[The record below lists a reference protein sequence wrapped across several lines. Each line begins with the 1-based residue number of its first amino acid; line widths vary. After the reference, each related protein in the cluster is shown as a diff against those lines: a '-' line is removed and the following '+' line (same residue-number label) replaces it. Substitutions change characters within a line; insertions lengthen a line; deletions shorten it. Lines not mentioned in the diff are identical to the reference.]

1 MEGLHVL
8 NEGNIPTFEVYRGDR
23 LFQSAVDVTACS
35 SALLDRAEKWQ
46 VVRGVTSSDHN
57 AVTFEIRTGGRPG
70 PGPFR
75 GAGLTAEMVES
86 VDSCDQLDGVVEL
99 YTECV
104 RCACDAAIP
113 PKRSTRKVKLPWW
126 SPELEGLKKDAN
138 TKKRRIRNAAP
149 SRRPHVVEEYVRA
162 KEVYERA
169 AADARTASWKRFCS
183 TQDRESMWDGVYR
196 VIRDTGGSREDV
208 LLRDD
213 SGRVCN
219 PDESAALLA
228 ETFFPGDQVDTDGPH
243 HAEIRRRTDGI
254 GCPPEAL
261 DVLSGVDPPFTGAE
275 LKIALR
281 AFNPKKA
288 PGIDGFTSDI
298 CQAAILRDPGLFLAV
313 ANKCLRLGYFPR
325 AWKVAAIKVIPKPG
339 KDDYSRPK
347 SYRPIGLLSVM
358 GKNRGKDARLPHQM
372 AYHAEAAGET
382 VWFHAAARD
391 GGLPV

>member
-1 MEGLHVL
+1 MA
-8 NEGNIPTFEVYRGDR
+8 
-23 LFQSAVDVTACS
+23 S
-35 SALLDRAEKWQ
+35 
-46 VVRGVTSSDHN
+46 
-57 AVTFEIRTGGRPG
+57 G
-70 PGPFR
+70 PGCHILGSQRRHVRNTHRRAARPWALPRYTSLQYSKGSVVGVLLAFDNAKQER
-75 GAGLTAEMVES
+75 GLTAEMVES

-104 RCACDAAIP
+104 
-113 PKRSTRKVKLPWW
+113 

-275 LKIALR
+275 LKIVLR

-313 ANKCLRLGYFPR
+313 ANKCLRLGYFPTGVEGGGH
-325 AWKVAAIKVIPKPG
+325 KG
-339 KDDYSRPK
+339 DTE
-347 SYRPIGLLSVM
+347 
-358 GKNRGKDARLPHQM
+358 ARQ
-372 AYHAEAAGET
+372 G
-382 VWFHAAARD
+382 
-391 GGLPV
+391 